1 MVMAS
6 PLLETKLFIPTRRR
20 GLVARLRLSER
31 LNRGTEA
38 KLTLISAPAG
48 FGKTTLLAD
57 WLEVDPANGRSTAWL
72 SLEQSDNDLALFW
85 TYLITALQ
93 TAAPAIAASPLS
105 LLHSSQSPIEVI
117 FAPGQACAQCW
128 LCRCASPSGE
138 FEALRPG
145 CRTLSAACKACPA
158 DARACA

>member
-6 PLLETKLFIPTRRR
+6 PLLETKLFIPMRRR

-93 TAAPAIAASPLS
+93 TAAPAIGASPLS

-117 FAPGQACAQCW
+117 LAPGRPVLNVGFVGALVA
-128 LCRCASPSGE
+128 SGE

>member
-93 TAAPAIAASPLS
+93 TAAPAIGASPLS

-117 FAPGQACAQCW
+117 LAPGRPV
-128 LCRCASPSGE
+128 LNVG
-138 FEALRPG
+138 FVGALV
-145 CRTLSAACKACPA
+145 
-158 DARACA
+158 RAVSSRR

>member
-57 WLEVDPANGRSTAWL
+57 LAGSRSGQRAIHGVAFPGAERQRSCTVLDVPDHCVANGRTRHCRQSTLAAAL
-72 SLEQSDNDLALFW
+72 VPVADRGDLCSGSGLCSMLALSVRQSR
-85 TYLITALQ
+85 AV
-93 TAAPAIAASPLS
+93 
-105 LLHSSQSPIEVI
+105 SS
-117 FAPGQACAQCW
+117 
-128 LCRCASPSGE
+128 R
-138 FEALRPG
+138 R
-145 CRTLSAACKACPA
+145 
-158 DARACA
+158 